1 MGVEKDIIVAV
12 ELASTAIRAIAGKKE
27 PDGTM
32 QILAVAQDE
41 AINTIHKGVVDNI
54 DKTTQAIRQVV
65 RQIDERLN
73 VHTKKIYVGLSGQS
87 LHSIR
92 NIVSRQFPEKTQIS
106 HAIVDEM
113 KDTNLGLVYPNAVIL
128 DVIPQEYRMGNRQ
141 VTEPV
146 GMQSDQIE
154 ASFLNIV
161 ARTSLKENIEKCV
174 QEAGFE
180 LAELLISPI
189 CLADSLLTPGEKRS
203 GCALVD
209 MGAETT
215 TVSVFH
221 AGILRHL
228 AVIPLGGANVTADI
242 AANNI
247 ETEEAE
253 ALKLK
258 YATTYRNEVEGT
270 TAKSIT
276 LSHNRTID
284 ELVLQEIIEA
294 RYEELFANIWYH
306 INERSERLLSGI
318 ILTGG
323 AARVSDIVDGFCK
336 HVRYDKQI
344 RLAKGLPVNI
354 TTAPGV
360 HIDTPDTLYT
370 LMALLQKGDQ
380 PCVGEMPTE
389 STAVQEE
396 LRFEPEGELKP
407 EEKPAEPAVEE
418 KPEEA
423 EPANKEPKK
432 PRESF
437 GKKLRGLW
445 EKVSDVFEEPED

>member
-1 MGVEKDIIVAV
+1 MGAEKDIIVAV

-41 AINTIHKGVVDNI
+41 ASNTIHKGVVDNI
-54 DKTTQAIRQVV
+54 DKTTQAIRQAVKK
-65 RQIDERLN
+65 IDERLN

-92 NIVSRQFPEKTQIS
+92 NSVSRQFNEKTQIT

-113 KDTNLGLVYPNAVIL
+113 KDTNMGIVYPNSTIL
-128 DVIPQEYRMGNRQ
+128 EVVPQEYRLANRQ
-141 VTEPV
+141 VTDAV
-146 GMQSDQIE
+146 GMQSEQIE
-154 ASFLNIV
+154 ATFLNIV
-161 ARTSLKENIEKCV
+161 ARTILKENIEKCV

-180 LAELLISPI
+180 LAELLISPL
-189 CLADSLLTPGEKRS
+189 CLADSLLSSGEKRS

-209 MGAETT
+209 IGAETT
-215 TVSVFH
+215 TVSVYY

-228 AVIPLGGANVTADI
+228 AVVPLGGANVTAEI

-258 YATTYRNEVEGT
+258 HATTYRFEAEGGT
-270 TAKSIT
+270 SKNVT
-276 LSHNRTID
+276 LSHNRSLD
-284 ELVLQEIIEA
+284 EMTLQEIIEA
-294 RYEELFANIWYH
+294 RYEEIFANIWHH

-336 HVRYDKQI
+336 HTRYDKQI

-354 TTAPGV
+354 KLAPGIQ
-360 HIDTPDTLYT
+360 IDTPDTLYT

-380 PCVGEMPTE
+380 SCVGEVPVET
-389 STAVQEE
+389 SVVQELPFDTASSDTDTSE
-396 LRFEPEGELKP
+396 ETATDISEETKVEEPKP
-407 EEKPAEPAVEE
+407 E
-418 KPEEA
+418 
-423 EPANKEPKK
+423 KK
-432 PRESF
+432 TSEGV
-437 GKKLRGLW
+437 GKKLRRWW
-445 EKVSDVFEEPED
+445 EKVSDAFEEQDE